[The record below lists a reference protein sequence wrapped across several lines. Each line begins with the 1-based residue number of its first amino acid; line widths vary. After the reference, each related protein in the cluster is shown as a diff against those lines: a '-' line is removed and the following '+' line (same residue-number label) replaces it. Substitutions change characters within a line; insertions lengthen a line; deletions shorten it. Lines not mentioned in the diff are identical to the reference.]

1 MDPFEKIKKSIS
13 YGALDHKWIARDY
26 LYRLQQAD
34 TGPEQTRLEKRR
46 IIANLTERESYLYEI
61 ATSAFDYYMT
71 YHDVLVSDPSLRSIT
86 EMCSGDEHSI
96 NVQESD
102 DRVFHLSNVFNEII
116 ESSRALHRCYDCGTN
131 ARAIFLKLIETH
143 RGLSYITHAEQTRMK
158 DEYLVKK
165 QKVHT
170 EIEKCHRV
178 LREAQSNTVCIMSL
192 AIESFG
198 HVWVIEKRFIAGLV
212 EPRYHHYQTSLR
224 SHILLD
230 FIENR
235 DYGRNL
241 NQSLDIDQFFSDLT
255 CILTNKDKWQ
265 DSDYYL
271 FAKMFAFLP
280 VSEVTHPDP
289 GFSYT
294 WITY

>member
-1 MDPFEKIKKSIS
+1 MDPFEKINKSIS

-26 LYRLQQAD
+26 LYRTQTEGQRTGTD
-34 TGPEQTRLEKRR
+34 TDTDR
-46 IIANLTERESYLYEI
+46 YLYEI
-61 ATSAFDYYMT
+61 ATSAFNYYRS
-71 YHDVLVSDPSLRSIT
+71 HNDVLTSDPSLRSIT
-86 EMCSGDEHSI
+86 EMCSADEHSI
-96 NVQESD
+96 NVEESD
-102 DRVFHLSNVFNEII
+102 NIVFHLSNVFNEII
-116 ESSRALHRCYDCGTN
+116 ESTRELHRCYDCGTN

-143 RGLSYITHAEQTRMK
+143 RGLSYITYTEQTRMK

-165 QKVHT
+165 QKVRA

-178 LREAQSNTVCIMSL
+178 LREAQSDTVCIMSL
-192 AIESFG
+192 AIQSFG
-198 HVWVIEKRFIAGLV
+198 HVWVIEKRFVPGLV

-230 FIENR
+230 FIEDR

-241 NQSLDIDQFFSDLT
+241 NQSLDIEWFFSDLT
-255 CILTNKDKWQ
+255 CILTNKDKWK
-265 DSDYYL
+265 DRDYRL

-280 VSEVTHPDP
+280 VSDVIRPEP